1 MAPQTGYLKEHEGV
15 VPNSLGQL
23 SSSPARL
30 WSGYGQGCQSF
41 FGDFGQVKAS
51 STIQQLG
58 SNGKEFTGTE
68 QALQVA
74 AHGFE
79 KLNTAPFSIYP
90 GDCKISVDPQ
100 KPSPIFSLQSPLSE
114 YHNRFELGFG
124 QPMVCANY
132 PYMEQHYGI
141 LSAYAPQI
149 PGRIMLPM
157 SLTTDDGPI
166 YVNAK
171 QYHGIIRRRKI
182 RAKAMM
188 ENRLAKTRKPY
199 MHESRHLHAMR
210 RPRGSGGRFLNT
222 KALKNGKASME
233 PKKIEDMNLSD
244 STGSSQCSVVLQSEN
259 GALNSPNGGKGRGFS
274 LSSSEVSSTFSRGL
288 QLFQINHFGPSMQS
302 LAEII
307 DGGGHGMVLPKWVA
321 AADNCCDLCV

>member
-1 MAPQTGYLKEHEGV
+1 MAPQTGCLKEHERII
-15 VPNSLGQL
+15 PNSLGQL
-23 SSSPARL
+23 SPTPARL
-30 WSGYGQGCQSF
+30 WSALGQGSQSI

-51 STIQQLG
+51 SIQLG
-58 SNGKEFTGTE
+58 SNGKEFNGTK
-68 QALQVA
+68 QVV
-74 AHGFE
+74 AHGLD

-90 GDCKISVDPQ
+90 GDYKISMDAQ
-100 KPSPIFSLQSPLSE
+100 KPSPVFSLQSPLTE

-124 QPMVCANY
+124 QPLICANY
-132 PYMEQHYGI
+132 PYMDQHYGI
-141 LSAYAPQI
+141 LSAYGPQI

-157 SLTTDDGPI
+157 SLTSDDGPI

-171 QYHGIIRRRKI
+171 QYHGIIRRRQI

-188 ENRLAKTRKPY
+188 ENKLARTRKPY

-222 KALKNGKASME
+222 KNLKNGKSSME
-233 PKKIEDMNLSD
+233 PKKIDEVNLSD
-244 STGSSQCSVVLQSEN
+244 STGSQCSVVLQSES
-259 GALNSPNGGKGRGFS
+259 GTLNSPNEAKGRGFS
-274 LSSSEVSSTFSRGL
+274 LSSSEVSSLFSRGL
-288 QLFQINHFGPSMQS
+288 QRFQINHLGPSIPS